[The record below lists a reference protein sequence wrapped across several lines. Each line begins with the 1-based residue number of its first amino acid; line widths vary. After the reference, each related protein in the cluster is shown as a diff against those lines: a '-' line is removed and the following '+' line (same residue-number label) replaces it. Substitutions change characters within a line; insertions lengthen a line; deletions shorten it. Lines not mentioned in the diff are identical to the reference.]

1 MSTASNTI
9 KNNKINN
16 TKNTKNIND
25 LKKQVE
31 KLTEES
37 KKQREFILYLYS
49 VIFGKN
55 TRPNGKT
62 KLNESLLYHN
72 NTTFGSLIDEVQAL
86 STAMA
91 EIVYNNPQNYYNNK
105 RGPRSGY
112 SPENP
117 GYMNK
122 IKKRG
127 ELKKS
132 TENKNGNSISVTGSP
147 QKYNF

>member
-9 KNNKINN
+9 KTNKINN

-49 VIFGKN
+49 VIFGN
-55 TRPNGKT
+55 DNGKT
-62 KLNESLLYHN
+62 KLNKSLLYHN
-72 NTTFGSLIDEVQAL
+72 NTTFHSLIDEVQAL

-91 EIVYNNPQNYYNNK
+91 EIVYNNPQNYYNNT

-117 GYMNK
+117 GYMSK

-132 TENKNGNSISVTGSP
+132 TSSNK
-147 QKYNF
+147 